1 MIRLSAGA
9 CPAGRWDVDD
19 QQRFMTLFLRH
30 QDDIR
35 AFVGSVVRDWTATD
49 DIMQETAVVLWRKF
63 AEYDP
68 SRSFGAWARGIAG
81 FEIRKHRERTARVP
95 ALLSPEAIAAIDA
108 VWDEGVTPAS
118 PRLEAL
124 ARCLERV
131 DAPVREII
139 ALRYRDGLE
148 LDEVASRSGRG
159 VEAVGKLL
167 QRLRSALGECV
178 RRQLAAGTP

>member
-1 MIRLSAGA
+1 M
-9 CPAGRWDVDD
+9 DD

-108 VWDEGVTPAS
+108 VWDEVAPAS

-124 ARCLERV
+124 VRCLERV
-131 DAPVREII
+131 DAPARAII

-148 LDEVASRSGRG
+148 LEEVASRSGRG

-167 QRLRSALGECV
+167 QRLRGALGNCV
-178 RRQLAAGTP
+178 QRQLMTGVQ

>member
-1 MIRLSAGA
+1 
-9 CPAGRWDVDD
+9 
-19 QQRFMTLFLRH
+19 MTLFLRH

-108 VWDEGVTPAS
+108 VWDEVAPAS

-124 ARCLERV
+124 VRCLERV
-131 DAPVREII
+131 DAPARAII

-148 LDEVASRSGRG
+148 LEEVASRSGRG

-167 QRLRSALGECV
+167 QRLRGALGNCV
-178 RRQLAAGTP
+178 QRQLMTGVQ